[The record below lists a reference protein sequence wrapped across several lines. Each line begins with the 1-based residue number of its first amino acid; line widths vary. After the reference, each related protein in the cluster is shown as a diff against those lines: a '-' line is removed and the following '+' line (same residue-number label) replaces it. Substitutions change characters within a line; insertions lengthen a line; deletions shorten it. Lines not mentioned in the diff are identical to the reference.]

1 MVVLT
6 SVTIL
11 TNVKTI
17 PLGRRITKS
26 SDQYYI
32 ILPVELNELWSTP
45 HENEVT
51 VKVYRLGRCAVYAQL
66 DISCTPRSSFNF
78 NVLYSTTLY
87 TLIPYS

>member
-17 PLGRRITKS
+17 PLGRMITKS

-32 ILPVELNELWSTP
+32 ILPVELNELEYP

-66 DISCTPRSSFNF
+66 DISYTPQSSFNF
-78 NVLYSTTLY
+78 NVLYSTTSYALILY
-87 TLIPYS
+87 S